1 MSQKNKVK
9 IISIGRFHHFHL
21 ARQLSK
27 HNLFDC
33 IYSGY
38 PKFKLKNEKKL
49 NSKRIISYSFYVIF
63 YRLVLK
69 FFNRYFPN
77 LVNYFN
83 YISHKK
89 LSLYVKKQIKFSKI
103 LIASSGSGLEAGQ
116 YIKQKNNGI
125 FICDRSSSHILY
137 QKKILSKEY
146 KKLNLNFN
154 EMYDLSIKRELK
166 EYKIADIIS
175 VPSKFVFN
183 SFIKMGVN
191 KKKLFLNPLGIDLKR
206 FKPNANK
213 LKKNKNFK
221 ILYVGSVSVRKGVIY
236 LLEAFKSLNI
246 KNKELIIIGS
256 IQKNIKKILKKY
268 LDDERIVTIPY
279 VENSKLMKFYS
290 EADVFVQP
298 SLEDGFGL
306 VILEALACG
315 CPVIATKNTGA
326 EDIFSSG
333 SAGYIVNS
341 CSSNEILKKL
351 KFLEK
356 NEFIRKKLSLNGLK
370 IVKKIKGWDNY
381 GNKWSKKIKQLNI

>member
-38 PKFKLKNEKKL
+38 PKFKLKNEKKIIPE
-49 NSKRIISYSFYVIF
+49 KIISYSFYVIL
-63 YRLVLK
+63 YRLIHK
-69 FFNRYFPN
+69 FFNKLFPDIA
-77 LVNYFN
+77 NYFN
-83 YISHKK
+83 YVSHKK

-103 LIASSGSGLEAGQ
+103 LIASSGSGLEAGK
-116 YIKQKNNGI
+116 YIKRENNGI

-146 KKLNLNFN
+146 KKLNLDFN
-154 EMYDLSIKRELK
+154 EMYDLSIERELE

-183 SFIKMGVN
+183 SFVKMGVN
-191 KKKLFLNPLGIDLKR
+191 KKKLFLNPFGIDLKR

-213 LKKNKNFK
+213 LKKNKDFT

-246 KNKELIIIGS
+246 KNKKLILIGS
-256 IQKNIKKILKKY
+256 IQKNMRKIFNQY
-268 LDDERIVTIPY
+268 LDDRIISIPY
-279 VENSKLMKFYS
+279 IKNSKLKKFYS

-298 SLEDGFGL
+298 SLEEGLSL

-326 EDIFSSG
+326 EDIFING

-356 NEFIRKKLSLNGLK
+356 NKFIRKKFSLNGLK

-381 GNKWSKKIKQLNI
+381 GNEWSKKIKQLNI